1 MAYKT
6 TTHTLGKVKFMKD
19 KENTGN
25 YSRLNESKEL
35 KGT

>member
-25 YSRLNESKEL
+25 YLFQIK
-35 KGT
+35 